1 MNNADVR
8 TYFIYAHQRDALLYA
23 QGERERIAHTAA
35 VPNTTA
41 ARESSTTTEQGGAL
55 FRETF
60 QYGTAGVSRPHWIPP
75 KPKQAR
81 ARRRSAHHKQRF
93 SLVGR
98 RTRNGAASRPAGV
111 PRCGCCCP
119 PGSTLSRHYRLLLS
133 SRRCCTSALG
143 ASCRVAKYRRP
154 SGAYVTGRF
163 VRRAALPSDEHQL

>member
-1 MNNADVR
+1 MHLH
-8 TYFIYAHQRDALLYA
+8 YFMLR
-23 QGERERIAHTAA
+23 GRERIAHTAA

-41 ARESSTTTEQGGAL
+41 AGSLQPLRSREEHCSGRLFNTVTVCLSIRNSTHFASALDISGFHRRKKRRARVAALRTTT
-55 FRETF
+55 
-60 QYGTAGVSRPHWIPP
+60 
-75 KPKQAR
+75 
-81 ARRRSAHHKQRF
+81 KQRF

-119 PGSTLSRHYRLLLS
+119 PGSTLSRHHRLLLS

-143 ASCRVAKYRRP
+143 ASCRVAEYRRP